1 MIPGENTIPSIGISG
16 LKPVWLKAEKGNM
29 ENGTAV
35 YSIEKKVCAR
45 ESKGLSTFRNNS
57 MIIII
62 DITGIITRNQLLGT
76 HPSATVVEMT

>member
-1 MIPGENTIPSIGISG
+1 MIPGEKAIPSIGISG
-16 LKPVWLKAEKGNM
+16 LSPVWLKAEKGNI

-45 ESKGLSTFRNNS
+45 ESKGRSTLRKSS
-57 MIIII
+57 MTITI
-62 DITGIITRNQLLGT
+62 DITGIIARNQLLGS